1 MVMMSLNRK
10 KNEFVLQ
17 QVDLISP
24 HTSLDENQLALV
36 HAVQSG
42 QSFARDLG
50 NRQVISV
57 SLNIWLN
64 RL

>member
-1 MVMMSLNRK
+1 M
-10 KNEFVLQ
+10 LQ

-50 NRQVISV
+50 NRRVISV

>member
-1 MVMMSLNRK
+1 MVMMSLNR

-50 NRQVISV
+50 NRPGNICF
-57 SLNIWLN
+57 LNIWLN